1 MEGAQ
6 HGACYGERIEL
17 VFGSMHPRHR
27 QPTRTELQLL
37 LKENDG
43 LRTEIVRLR
52 HQLTTNQHYAGRL
65 ELLLHE
71 RMERIDQL
79 VAQVDQLR
87 LKNKQLDEEAE
98 HLAAIIA
105 APPLDAIASQ

>member
-1 MEGAQ
+1 M
-6 HGACYGERIEL
+6 RPSL
-17 VFGSMHPRHR
+17 
-27 QPTRTELQLL
+27 PTSTELRLI
-37 LKENDG
+37 KENDW
-43 LRTEIVRLR
+43 LRTDNVCLR
-52 HQLTTNQHYAGRL
+52 RELTNKQDHIGRL
-65 ELLLHE
+65 EVLLRE

-105 APPLDAIASQ
+105 APQLDAA